1 MAMNKIQQGIHRAL
15 GTENY
20 VQSII
25 SGNAPMPYNAMSHLD
40 YTLQEYKSFYNGNEW
55 VLDRFYKITP
65 PPIEAFVGG
74 TSDRRT
80 SVTGKWFWKAAPN
93 NDMPK
98 IHLPVASTISKTMS
112 TIVFGNGFDLEGQPE
127 DVERL
132 QKILEEN
139 NYMEKLLRAE
149 EDASWSGH
157 TAFKIILDREV
168 SDYPLFMEY
177 AADQFIVKRKHG
189 VVQYICFYDYY
200 YKGDKEYRLESE
212 YGKGYIKYALHQRD
226 NRGDYREVELTDLEE
241 TANLKTVA
249 FTLPDGNPLPIIFAF
264 EKANN
269 PVNNS
274 FPDSDV
280 GGSDYTGLIAEFHMF
295 DEIISSWAL
304 AFRQG
309 KTRTWIDQRLLPRTP
324 NGTILEPDYFDT
336 NVKLVGNPVGAVSE
350 SDKPV
355 FQVEHPSFDTA
366 LYTSSLI
373 ELWEKV
379 LARVGLSPYTVGIN
393 TQLASNL
400 SGESVRARE
409 RTTLR
414 TRQRKV
420 DGWMKMLKKFFNAL
434 LILDDIMTNAVF
446 LDTVDYLNAQ
456 ITFEPEMY
464 EMGLTFKS
472 YLEDSYENK
481 IETLAKAV
489 GSRLM
494 SVEYAL
500 KELYPDMTDE
510 ERELML
516 MQING
521 GNGAMEDGEEDQ
533 GGADVLMPNPGEGR
547 DEFVARFMAD
557 GDMIQKF
564 VDDSER
570 SSAAMQKWRFENE
583 KVGGLLAGE

>member
-1 MAMNKIQQGIHRAL
+1 MNKVQEGIHKVL

-20 VQSII
+20 IHSVFSA
-25 SGNAPMPYNAMSHLD
+25 NTPMPFSAMSHID

-55 VLDRFYKITP
+55 ILDRFYKITP
-65 PPIEAFVGG
+65 PPVEAFVGG
-74 TSDRRT
+74 TSDRRV
-80 SVTGKWFWKAAPN
+80 SVVSNWFWKAAPN

-98 IHLPVASTISKTMS
+98 IHLPVPSTISKTMS
-112 TIVFGNGFDLEGQPE
+112 TIVFGNGFDLEGEPE

-132 QKILEEN
+132 KEILEEN

-157 TAFKIILDREV
+157 TAFKIILDKEI
-168 SDYPLFMEY
+168 SEYPLFMEY
-177 AADQFIVKRKHG
+177 AADQFKVKRKHG
-189 VVQYICFYDYY
+189 VVQYISFYDYFY
-200 YKGDKEYRLESE
+200 NKDKEYRLESE
-212 YGKGYIKYALHQRD
+212 YGKGYIKYRLMQQD
-226 NRGDYREVELTDLEE
+226 STRGTYKEVELSELKE
-241 TANLKTVA
+241 TENLKTIA
-249 FTLPDGNPLPIIFAF
+249 FTMPDGSPLPIIFAF
-264 EKANN
+264 EKANT
-269 PVNNS
+269 PVNNA
-274 FPDSDV
+274 FPDSDI
-280 GGSDYTGLIAEFHMF
+280 GGSDYTGLVAEFHMF
-295 DEIISSWAL
+295 DEIISSWDL

-324 NGTILEPDYFDT
+324 NGTILEPEYFDT
-336 NVKLVGNPVGAVSE
+336 NVKLIGNPTGAVSE
-350 SDKPV
+350 NDKPV
-355 FQVEHPSFDTA
+355 FQVEHPSFDTK
-366 LYTSSLI
+366 LYTDSLI

-409 RTTLR
+409 RATLR

-420 DGWMKMLKKFFNAL
+420 EGWSKMLRKFFNAL
-434 LILDDIMTNAVF
+434 LMLDDIMNNAVF
-446 LDTVDYLNAQ
+446 MDTADYLNAQ
-456 ITFEPEMY
+456 LTEDPMIY
-464 EMGLTFKS
+464 EIGLTFNS

-494 SVEYAL
+494 SIEYAL
-500 KELYPDMTDE
+500 KQLYPDMTDE
-510 ERELML
+510 ERAFML

-521 GNGAMEDGEEDQ
+521 ETAGASEEEVDE

-547 DEFVARFMAD
+547 EEFVARFMAD
-557 GDMIQKF
+557 GDMIQRF
-564 VDDSER
+564 TDDLER

-583 KVGGLLAGE
+583 KVGGLLGGQ